1 MHCGKSDGGP
11 SRPGQKLLNAKYAE
25 LVEETAEKFVESREW
40 EKK

>member
-1 MHCGKSDGGP
+1 
-11 SRPGQKLLNAKYAE
+11 LNAKYAE